1 MDYTKKIISYSNYW
15 YNDGLK
21 KAQIRDLSGAVV
33 SLRKSLQF
41 NKGNIEARNLLGL
54 VYYGRGEIS
63 EALVE
68 WILSKNFS
76 PNDNPADRYLRKI
89 QKEPKELERM
99 NQAVRK
105 YNQALMYCEQNGEDL
120 AVIQLKRAIA
130 EYPGLLKAYQL
141 LALIYLH
148 TGQYAKARQILKEA
162 KKLDITNEITLHYIQ
177 EVTRGRSK
185 QEKKAAKPERKKAAA
200 VEYNLGNETII
211 QPVHSAV
218 KALTTKTVVAYL
230 VTGILIG
237 AALVWFLISP
247 ASRASQ
253 AEKHNQ
259 EILEY
264 SQRINTMDAQISA
277 LTRTLDQYRGT
288 DTASGEQT
296 AASTADSYEYLMV
309 ASNQLESNEYTHDLI
324 ADTLYNVNRSVL
336 GSGGQAMYDYIL
348 STISEAACVTKYEAG
363 VAAIESGE
371 YAAAV
376 DHLSKVVWMNESYAD
391 GSALL
396 NLGFACKVE
405 GDLNTVTAY
414 LSRIK
419 ELYPGTDVE
428 TQANVY
434 LEEIAQTAAQEAEE
448 TKETE

>member
-21 KAQIRDLSGAVV
+21 KAQIRDLSGAIV

-41 NKGNIEARNLLGL
+41 NKENIDARNLLGL
-54 VYYGRGEIS
+54 VYYGRGEVS

-68 WILSKNFS
+68 WILSKNLK
-76 PNDNPADRYLRKI
+76 PNDNPANRFLLKI
-89 QKEPKELERM
+89 QNSPKALESK
-99 NQAVRK
+99 NHAIRK

-130 EYPGLLKAYQL
+130 EYPELLKAHQL

-148 TGQYAKARQILKEA
+148 TGQYAKARQVLKEA

-177 EVTRGRSK
+177 IVNLGRGK
-185 QEKKAAKPERKKAAA
+185 KEKKKEKPERKKVSA

-230 VTGILIG
+230 VTGILLG

-247 ASRASQ
+247 AHRASQ

-277 LTRTLDQYRGT
+277 LTRTLDQYRGA
-288 DTASGEQT
+288 DTSSGEQT
-296 AASTADSYEYLMV
+296 AAGTAESYEYLMT
-309 ASNQLESNEYTHDLI
+309 ASDQLSSNEYTYDLI

-336 GSGGQAMYDYIL
+336 GTGGQELYDSIVL
-348 STISEAACVTKYEAG
+348 TISEAACETKYQAG

-371 YAAAV
+371 YASAI
-376 DHLSKVVWMNESYAD
+376 DHLSKVVWMNEAYGD
-391 GSALL
+391 GGALL

-405 GDLNTVTAY
+405 GDLNTATAY

-419 ELYPGTDVE
+419 ELYPGTDIEV
-428 TQANVY
+428 QANVY
-434 LEEIAQTAAQEAEE
+434 LAEIAEE
-448 TKETE
+448 TAKEAEKTEETE